1 MIDRVI
7 AYILVFTMVI
17 HPVPV
22 YAQNVSA
29 EISKDAE
36 VFEGSENGEIVLTE
50 SAAEAESGMAGETE
64 PVRKRKVFQK
74 GRVKPEQKERQR
86 PQPKWKQQ
94 RE

>member
-17 HPVPV
+17 HPIPV

-36 VFEGSENGEIVLTE
+36 VFEGSEGTE
-50 SAAEAESGMAGETE
+50 
-64 PVRKRKVFQK
+64 KLF
-74 GRVKPEQKERQR
+74 
-86 PQPKWKQQ
+86 
-94 RE
+94 